1 MKAKK
6 IFLFL
11 LAVQL
16 ILCLSFPVAASEY
29 DVSFAMEGQPSIAVS
44 GEALEITISITEN
57 KGFLVAVGG
66 VLTFDSNVLEYVG
79 CSDEDSEFGGGF

>member
-16 ILCLSFPVAASEY
+16 ILCLSFPVAASEF
-29 DVSFAMEGQPSIAVS
+29 DVSFAMEGKPSIPNATS
-44 GEALEITISITEN
+44 WLN
-57 KGFLVAVGG
+57 GFRA
-66 VLTFDSNVLEYVG
+66 FRE
-79 CSDEDSEFGGGF
+79 